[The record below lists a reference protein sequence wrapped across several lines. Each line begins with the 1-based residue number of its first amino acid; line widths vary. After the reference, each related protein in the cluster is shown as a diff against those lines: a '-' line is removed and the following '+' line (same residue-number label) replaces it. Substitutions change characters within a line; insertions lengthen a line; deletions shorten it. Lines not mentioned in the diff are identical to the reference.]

1 MRIEPWKRSNTVL
14 RCRRFI
20 PLLMLV
26 IGQIVS
32 ATTWAADAARPPNLV
47 VILMD
52 DMGWRDV
59 GFMGNS
65 FVETPHID
73 RLAKSGLIFTQ
84 AYASAPN
91 CAPTR
96 ACLLS
101 GQYTPRHGIYT
112 VVDPR
117 QPVGSAWHKLTAA
130 ESKSE
135 LDTNIVTIAEALRG
149 GVAPQLRTESRS
161 DSATSYATA
170 FFGMWNLGR
179 GRTGPVTPG
188 GQGFQKVV
196 FPENLKFGKDE
207 YFDDDG
213 NYLSDRLTDEVLSF
227 VNENRERPFFVYL
240 ADHAVHAPYN
250 PKPDLLKK
258 YEKKLASSKD
268 KRDDPKHSAT
278 VEAVDH
284 NVGRIVES
292 LAKLKLTD
300 NTYVVFTSDNG
311 GTDRYTPPLNGGK
324 GQLYEGGI
332 RVLLAITG
340 PGIKQPGSKTD
351 VPVASI
357 DLYPTLLELSGLP
370 APIGQVQD
378 GLSMVPL
385 LKGEQTL
392 KRERLFWHFPCYVGK
407 STPASALR
415 EGEFKLIEYFEDG
428 GYHELYNLKS
438 DPSEERNLAKS
449 MPDKAASM
457 LKTLRAWQAET
468 GALKPTG
475 PNPNYDPKADRPRGG
490 QGGNAGG
497 NNPNKGNGSGSKK
510 KNKRAAA
517 TRTDDTDPVAALADD
532 ESPTEIGSLVKTDSG
547 FLLWNG
553 TFVSPPYT
561 VLLTALGVEING
573 TLVLRFDANA
583 KPQLAAQRFDNLVN
597 TLTND
602 DLVLAFDEVDPIL
615 FRSASFEPLSQ
626 LLRRPIPAEFL
637 TDIGKVS
644 SQITLDDEQRA
655 KWQHLLTTFVP
666 TAEFANRAES
676 ALRLMENNEREHRA
690 TRRAQ
695 WLLDRTAYPL
705 TVAAMVCVA
714 LAAGH
719 LLSRHSQLL
728 ASSPSGVSGDHDR
741 AVKTTLAYIVAF
753 SALDLVWTILASQ
766 GGQMREL
773 HPLGSDLT
781 ENPLLLVGFKIA
793 ATSVCVGLLFMLRHR
808 PAARKASWHVCLICL
823 LLAGRWITVGG
834 LLI

>member
-1 MRIEPWKRSNTVL
+1 M
-14 RCRRFI
+14 
-20 PLLMLV
+20 MLV
-26 IGQIVS
+26 LS
-32 ATTWAADAARPPNLV
+32 LCLLAMSSTWSADAARPPNFV

-73 RLAKSGLIFTQ
+73 ALARRGLIFTQ

-117 QPVGSAWHKLTAA
+117 QPVGSEWHKLTAA

-149 GVAPQLRTESRS
+149 IGFQPVSQS
-161 DSATSYATA
+161 DKAASSDGKGRQAGSLSHYATA

-196 FPENLKFGKDE
+196 FPETIKFGKDE

-268 KRDDPKHSAT
+268 KRDDPRHSAT

-311 GTDRYTPPLNGGK
+311 GTDRYTAPLNGGK
-324 GQLYEGGI
+324 GQLLEGGI
-332 RVLLAITG
+332 RVPLAITG
-340 PGIKQPGSKTD
+340 PGIKQTGSKTD

-357 DLYPTLLELSGLP
+357 DLYPTLLELAGLP
-370 APIGQVQD
+370 APSEQVQD
-378 GLSMVPL
+378 GVSVVPL
-385 LKGEQTL
+385 LKGEPTL
-392 KRERLFWHFPCYVGK
+392 KRNRLFWHFPCYVGK
-407 STPASALR
+407 ATPCSALR
-415 EGEFKLIEYFEDG
+415 EGDLKLIEYFEEG
-428 GYHELYNLKS
+428 GYHELYNLRS
-438 DPSEERNLAKS
+438 DPGEERNLAKS
-449 MPDKAASM
+449 MPDKAAAM

-468 GALKPTG
+468 GALNPTG

-490 QGGNAGG
+490 QGAGG
-497 NNPNKGNGSGSKK
+497 GGNDANKTQPGKNKGKK
-510 KNKRAAA
+510 K
-517 TRTDDTDPVAALADD
+517 
-532 ESPTEIGSLVKTDSG
+532 ESS
-547 FLLWNG
+547 
-553 TFVSPPYT
+553 
-561 VLLTALGVEING
+561 
-573 TLVLRFDANA
+573 
-583 KPQLAAQRFDNLVN
+583 
-597 TLTND
+597 
-602 DLVLAFDEVDPIL
+602 
-615 FRSASFEPLSQ
+615 
-626 LLRRPIPAEFL
+626 
-637 TDIGKVS
+637 
-644 SQITLDDEQRA
+644 
-655 KWQHLLTTFVP
+655 
-666 TAEFANRAES
+666 
-676 ALRLMENNEREHRA
+676 
-690 TRRAQ
+690 
-695 WLLDRTAYPL
+695 
-705 TVAAMVCVA
+705 
-714 LAAGH
+714 
-719 LLSRHSQLL
+719 
-728 ASSPSGVSGDHDR
+728 
-741 AVKTTLAYIVAF
+741 
-753 SALDLVWTILASQ
+753 
-766 GGQMREL
+766 
-773 HPLGSDLT
+773 
-781 ENPLLLVGFKIA
+781 
-793 ATSVCVGLLFMLRHR
+793 
-808 PAARKASWHVCLICL
+808 
-823 LLAGRWITVGG
+823 
-834 LLI
+834 

>member
-1 MRIEPWKRSNTVL
+1 MILFLCLCVL
-14 RCRRFI
+14 A
-20 PLLMLV
+20 M
-26 IGQIVS
+26 S
-32 ATTWAADAARPPNLV
+32 STWAADAARPPNFV

-73 RLAKSGLIFTQ
+73 ALARRGLIFTQ

-135 LDTNIVTIAEALRG
+135 LDTNIVTIAEALQSG
-149 GVAPQLRTESRS
+149 SH
-161 DSATSYATA
+161 A

-196 FPENLKFGKDE
+196 FPETIKFGKDE

-268 KRDDPKHSAT
+268 KRDDPRHSAT

-292 LAKLKLTD
+292 LAKLNLTD

-311 GTDRYTPPLNGGK
+311 GTDRYTAPLNGGK
-324 GQLYEGGI
+324 GQLLEGGI
-332 RVLLAITG
+332 RVPLAITG
-340 PGIKQPGSKTD
+340 PGIKKPGSKID

-357 DLYPTLLELSGLP
+357 DLYPTLLELAGLP
-370 APIGQVQD
+370 APSGQVLD
-378 GLSMVPL
+378 GVSMVPL

-407 STPASALR
+407 SAPASAVR
-415 EGEFKLIEYFEDG
+415 EGDFKLIEYFEEG

-438 DPSEERNLAKS
+438 DPGEERNLAKS
-449 MPDKAASM
+449 MPDKAAAM

-490 QGGNAGG
+490 QGGND
-497 NNPNKGNGSGSKK
+497 PKGKGEPSK
-510 KNKRAAA
+510 RVGP
-517 TRTDDTDPVAALADD
+517 RQ
-532 ESPTEIGSLVKTDSG
+532 S
-547 FLLWNG
+547 
-553 TFVSPPYT
+553 
-561 VLLTALGVEING
+561 
-573 TLVLRFDANA
+573 
-583 KPQLAAQRFDNLVN
+583 
-597 TLTND
+597 
-602 DLVLAFDEVDPIL
+602 
-615 FRSASFEPLSQ
+615 
-626 LLRRPIPAEFL
+626 
-637 TDIGKVS
+637 
-644 SQITLDDEQRA
+644 
-655 KWQHLLTTFVP
+655 
-666 TAEFANRAES
+666 
-676 ALRLMENNEREHRA
+676 
-690 TRRAQ
+690 
-695 WLLDRTAYPL
+695 
-705 TVAAMVCVA
+705 
-714 LAAGH
+714 AAG
-719 LLSRHSQLL
+719 R
-728 ASSPSGVSGDHDR
+728 
-741 AVKTTLAYIVAF
+741 
-753 SALDLVWTILASQ
+753 
-766 GGQMREL
+766 
-773 HPLGSDLT
+773 
-781 ENPLLLVGFKIA
+781 
-793 ATSVCVGLLFMLRHR
+793 
-808 PAARKASWHVCLICL
+808 
-823 LLAGRWITVGG
+823 
-834 LLI
+834 